1 MSATIPPMRDIDR
14 PFIIKA
20 LECIA
25 GAESELANGRYNNCA
40 NRCYYACFQA
50 AIDALEREGIR
61 PSGAT
66 WSHAFVPSQFDG
78 LLVSRRK
85 RYGAELHGIL
95 GREYILR
102 QRADYAEKSVTAREA
117 RQAVDRARIF
127 VRTIL
132 DDESSAR

>member
-1 MSATIPPMRDIDR
+1 VRSAKSATIPPMRDIDR

-20 LECIA
+20 LECLA

-78 LLVSRRK
+78 LLVNRRK
-85 RYGAELHGIL
+85 RYGAELRGIL
-95 GREYILR
+95 SRTSSLRRSADYDEEPVSRAEAQRALR
-102 QRADYAEKSVTAREA
+102 QTHT
-117 RQAVDRARIF
+117 F
-127 VRTIL
+127 VRAVQ
-132 DDESSAR
+132 SG